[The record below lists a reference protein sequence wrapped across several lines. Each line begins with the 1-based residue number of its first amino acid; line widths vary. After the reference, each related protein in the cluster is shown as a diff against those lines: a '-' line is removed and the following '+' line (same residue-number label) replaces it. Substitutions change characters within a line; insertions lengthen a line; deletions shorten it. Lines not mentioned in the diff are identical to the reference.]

1 LAYKGITHFFVMDF
15 LDHVITHINA
25 DATPTLIHLRLLAVH
40 IDIGS
45 SGVKRTFIVITIATT
60 TIDWRFSHY

>member
-1 LAYKGITHFFVMDF
+1 MDF

-25 DATPTLIHLRLLAVH
+25 DAAPTLIHLCLLAVH

-45 SGVKRTFIVITIATT
+45 GRMI
-60 TIDWRFSHY
+60 